1 MCFMFLPITRVKPSA
16 GVTKCSKCMGS
27 HVARDISSDGLPVVL
42 VLRKKKKSFPKY
54 SFFLIKMSA

>member
-42 VLRKKKKSFPKY
+42 VLRKKEKLSKIQL
-54 SFFLIKMSA
+54 FLD

>member
-27 HVARDISSDGLPVVL
+27 DVVRDISSDGLPVVL
-42 VLRKKKKSFPKY
+42 VLRKKKAFQNTAFS
-54 SFFLIKMSA
+54 

>member
-42 VLRKKKKSFPKY
+42 VLRKKKLSKIQL
-54 SFFLIKMSA
+54 FLD

>member
-42 VLRKKKKSFPKY
+42 VLRKKKKAFQNTAFS
-54 SFFLIKMSA
+54 

>member
-42 VLRKKKKSFPKY
+42 VLRKKKKLSKIQL
-54 SFFLIKMSA
+54 FLD

>member
-1 MCFMFLPITRVKPSA
+1 MCFMFLPITRVKLSA

-42 VLRKKKKSFPKY
+42 VLRKKKAFQNTAFS
-54 SFFLIKMSA
+54 